1 MMLTTGQ
8 RHALELLADAA
19 HGYTV
24 PLMLGR
30 GCDVVALRHLA
41 RHRLAVADRVR
52 VPGNRRD
59 TVVRLR
65 ISDDGRKA
73 LARGNGRRISAKLVL
88 LVLFVVGLLAGVGV
102 GALMMAPV

>member
-1 MMLTTGQ
+1 MVLTTGQ

-52 VPGNRRD
+52 VRGDRSG

-73 LARGNGRRISAKLVL
+73 LARRKGRRISAKLVL
-88 LVLFVVGLLAGVGV
+88 LVLFVVGLLAGIGV
-102 GALMMAPV
+102 GSLMMGPV

>member
-1 MMLTTGQ
+1 MGLTTGQ

-24 PLMLGR
+24 PLMVGR
-30 GCDVVALRHLA
+30 GCDVVALHHLA

-52 VPGNRRD
+52 VRGSRSG

-73 LARGNGRRISAKLVL
+73 LARQKGRRISAKLVL

>member
-1 MMLTTGQ
+1 MVLTTSQ

-24 PLMLGR
+24 PLMVGR

-52 VPGNRRD
+52 VPGSRSG

-73 LARGNGRRISAKLVL
+73 LARRKGRRISAKLVL
-88 LVLFVVGLLAGVGV
+88 LVLFVVGLLAGIGV
-102 GALMMAPV
+102 GSLMMAPV

>member
-1 MMLTTGQ
+1 MVLTTGQ
-8 RHALELLADAA
+8 RQALELLADAA
-19 HGYTV
+19 HGCTV

-41 RHRLAVADRVR
+41 RYRLAVADRVR

-65 ISDDGRKA
+65 ISDAGRSA
-73 LARGNGRRISAKLVL
+73 LARHNGRRISAKLVL
-88 LVLFVVGLLAGVGV
+88 LVLFVVGLLAGIGV
-102 GALMMAPV
+102 GTLMIAPM

>member
-1 MMLTTGQ
+1 MVLTTGQ
-8 RHALELLADAA
+8 RQALELLADAA
-19 HGYTV
+19 HGCTV

-30 GCDVVALRHLA
+30 GCDVMALRHLA

-52 VPGNRRD
+52 VRGGRSD

-73 LARGNGRRISAKLVL
+73 LARRKGRRISAKLVL

-102 GALMMAPV
+102 GALMMGPV

>member
-1 MMLTTGQ
+1 MVLTTSQ

-41 RHRLAVADRVR
+41 RYRLAVADRVR
-52 VPGNRRD
+52 APRNRSG

-65 ISDDGRKA
+65 ISDAGRNA
-73 LARGNGRRISAKLVL
+73 LARANGRRISAKLVF
-88 LVLFVVGLLAGVGV
+88 LVLFVIGLLAGIGV